1 MSTKNDLGWAGSA
14 YGTTTLHPMIRQ
26 LYFTLDLL
34 GDMMSEIDKRIKQ
47 GAFGFFRSNGVPL
60 TVQSMT
66 RNSAKGFFDGNT
78 IYFGYRVEG
87 RFVGPY
93 LSLDLV
99 PDKGTRGYGY
109 HVTTYRVVCE
119 EIVTESTFATPIGLA
134 DRLADFLNSDGF
146 VLTILTYNS

>member
-14 YGTTTLHPMIRQ
+14 YGTITLHPLIRQ
-26 LYFTLDLL
+26 LHHTLDML
-34 GDMMSEIDKRIKQ
+34 GDMMSEIDHRIKQ
-47 GAFGFFRSNGVPL
+47 GAFGFFRSNGIPL
-60 TVQSMT
+60 PVKALT
-66 RNSAKGFFDGNT
+66 RNPASGFFNGNT

-93 LSLDLV
+93 VSLDLV

-109 HVTTYRVVCE
+109 HVTTYRVICGEV
-119 EIVTESTFATPIGLA
+119 VTESVFSTPTGLA

-146 VLTILTYNS
+146 VLTVLTYNS